1 MKNDSEGMNQSSKRE
16 PDAKGA
22 YKNRKDSGLS
32 KDLSS
37 SGDAYAED
45 NKTESVSFAVQ
56 QSQLNP

>member
-1 MKNDSEGMNQSSKRE
+1 MMKNDSEGMNQSSKRE

-45 NKTESVSFAVQ
+45 GKTESVSFAVR
-56 QSQLNP
+56 